1 MLFVDTSEGPVSL
14 VMVTGSNRGQ
24 DFGLFTQHYMIT
36 KKLTFDIL
44 FKSTRKIFPNYVL
57 GTKTV
62 SDIQN
67 SINIVSFDAI
77 CQKLGPKIYLHTQIH
92 SFFFLRTSKIDLR
105 LRCS

>member
-57 GTKTV
+57 GKKTV
-62 SDIQN
+62 SDI
-67 SINIVSFDAI
+67 
-77 CQKLGPKIYLHTQIH
+77 
-92 SFFFLRTSKIDLR
+92 
-105 LRCS
+105 